1 MVKGKIAR
9 KQAPTKTGV
18 RLILNAHENYPNGPY
33 VSEFSIVGPPVGRAT
48 RPPAGP
54 TAGNP
59 ATGRAYSGQP
69 GHRPGLQRATRP
81 SV

>member
-18 RLILNAHENYPNGPY
+18 RLILSAHENYPNGPH
-33 VSEFSIVGPPVGRAT
+33 VSEFAIVGPPVGRAT

-54 TAGNP
+54 P
-59 ATGRAYSGQP
+59 ASCDDRYGRVRRGSK
-69 GHRPGLQRATRP
+69 
-81 SV
+81 